1 MSKIDPGTLGWVKAE
16 IDETLKQARLALES
30 VAEHPSDTTSLR
42 FCNTYLH
49 QVLGTLQMVELDG
62 AAMLAR
68 ENEALAESI
77 LNGKAEASPAVFEIL
92 VRGILSL
99 PDYLARL
106 ADDQPDVPLRLLP
119 VINELRAARG
129 AEAIAELD
137 LFSPDLSVRPPARP
151 GEKRESSEEAFA
163 AAAKSL
169 RHNYQLALLGWLRD
183 PDSKENLSRMAE
195 LLSRLEHQ
203 AHIGFIEQLFWVA
216 GGLLDALVSHD
227 LQPTVERKKLL
238 GRVDRMMKN
247 FIDGGEKAQQ
257 RSTSESLV
265 KAMLFQLG
273 EASSSGGKVGQI
285 RRAFDL
291 DTLITGEAAVE
302 IYDMPTPEA
311 LHAVSN
317 ALGKE
322 IESAQEMLTA
332 YFDDSATDEKK
343 TLEPLIE
350 LLKKMSGTLGMLN
363 IAVLKA
369 LVDELVEVCRGV
381 DQGRIEKSEAVSMPM
396 AGALL
401 LIEGSSRDFTH
412 MGRAWKKQIE
422 ESIASLRRQHSPDAS
437 LPVEGMEISS
447 AALSENEFKQLLAA
461 VAGEIRVNL
470 TKVEEALETFAANLD
485 SLTQLESVPGYLN
498 QIQGAL
504 QIIGQEPVAE
514 MTAVTNQAVQDV
526 LGGVLIADNKVLDAL
541 AVAVGTIG
549 AYIEGLER
557 DRTNLDALLSV
568 AWRELDSARSGRPSP
583 AGNPTALIADI
594 RQKLGQWLD
603 QGSNYQALSIL
614 QQDLRDIG
622 SLAGRQSLA
631 RLEKISN
638 DMNTLLGMVV
648 ADPEQLTDAVRST
661 LRQSTEILA
670 NLAREQLHAEVSQES
685 EPPASIP
692 AFSVEELDLRV
703 PEESVELAG
712 PVETVAEQEAPE
724 EDDFDAEIMEIFV
737 EDARE
742 MLQIINRMLPQ
753 WQANPENRDA
763 LLEVRRA
770 FHTLKGSGRMV
781 GASTIAELAWAF
793 ENMLNRLREG
803 KISHSVPMF
812 ELLRQ
817 VEAALPDMIAHL
829 EGGPAPQVDVAALQS
844 NADILSRGG
853 EIDLSASEP
862 QERSLAPESREQQ
875 EIESIEL
882 TAIPAPPD
890 DTETDVT
897 EDAETERP
905 QTEYAFDP
913 VLLQIFSGE
922 TYGHLATLYNEA
934 ISFIDSGQSCRMTE
948 NLLRVAHTLQ
958 GSARALDLQFMAECC
973 AEMEKLFQAHEAR
986 QQPLSEASLALLQD
1000 AHARITEL
1008 IDVLNAFSSPSA
1020 ELRAAF
1026 HRLAQDLHHEAVLLS
1041 HQEKGA
1047 HETAH
1052 AAAPPASRP
1061 HVTADAPPASRM
1073 HAPAE
1078 EIREDV
1084 DPELLEIFME
1094 EAVDILT
1101 AVDEALNHWRADRS
1115 NQQAIEDLKR
1125 SLHTLKGGARMAG
1138 AMTMGNLGHNTET
1151 LLKEVEDG
1159 HVSIDSGLLDLL
1171 DEVHDAL
1178 ANMVEQMQSQRPVTS
1193 VAELNAKVMAKAQG
1207 KTVVPA
1213 APSASPRA
1221 PKAPPPAEP
1230 EPAEPAPAPAPMPAP
1245 MPASR
1250 VGTDATGTFDDTPS
1264 EEMVGEDVFNGEDEA
1279 QELVALSVYGAE
1291 DELAGTATVAE
1302 PAERRVAPEAA
1313 DAAVEGSERRGQIR
1327 VRTSL
1332 LNNLVNYAGEVSISR
1347 SRMQQQIF
1355 GFRENMAE
1363 LNRNVTRFRDQIREL
1378 EIHSES
1384 QILFRTEES
1393 LTSSVAEFD
1402 PLEFDRFSRLQQ
1414 LSRGLAESLHDLYTI
1429 QSSMDNFVGQA
1440 ETVLQQQARVNTE
1453 LQEGLMRTRMVSF
1466 STQAARLRHMVRQ
1479 TSRELGKQV
1488 ELEFSGNEVEV
1499 DRTVLERMVGPF
1511 EHMIRNAIDHGIE
1524 SEDVRKRRGK
1534 PVVGKIKIATSHE
1547 GTEIVIRFSD
1557 DGAGLDIEA
1566 IRDKAIE
1573 RGLLEPGTQLSDEE
1587 VMQFILVAGF
1597 STAKTLTHLSGRGVG
1612 MDVVHTEVKQL
1623 GGIINV
1629 ETASGVG
1636 TTFTVRLPL
1645 TLSITQ
1651 ALMVYAGEN
1660 LYAVPLSAVINLLE
1674 VPVDKLKNIHVGKK
1688 PFLSHND
1695 EVYPFMNLAQRL
1707 GTTPLPRTTR
1717 KVPVLL
1723 ARSGSRQVAIQIDG
1737 LAGTREVVVKSVGP
1751 QLSHIEGLAGAT
1763 ILGDG
1768 SVVLILDVPGL
1779 WITEDRMQVTVKKED
1794 KPPEKPVEK
1803 APKRPVVMVVDDS
1816 ITVRKVTS
1824 RYLSKHSIDVIVAK
1838 DGLDAVE
1845 QLRERIPDVMLV
1857 DIEMPRMDGYELT
1870 SNVRSDPGLKH
1881 IPIIMI
1887 TSRSGS
1893 KHRDRAMQLGVNLYM
1908 TKPYQEEE
1916 LLKNINAMLARNTK
1930 R

>member
-30 VAEHPSDTTSLR
+30 VAEHPTDTTSLR

-77 LNGKAEASPAVFEIL
+77 LSGRVEASAPNFDIL

-129 AEAIAELD
+129 AEVIAELD
-137 LFSPDLSVRPPARP
+137 LFSPDLSIRPPARP
-151 GEKRESSEEAFA
+151 GEKRESSEEQFA

-169 RHNYQLALLGWLRD
+169 RHKYQLALLGWLRD
-183 PDSKENLSRMAE
+183 ADSKENLSKMAE

-203 AHIGFIEQLFWVA
+203 AHVGFIEQLFWVA

-227 LQPTVERKKLL
+227 LQPTLERKKLL
-238 GRVDRMMKN
+238 GRIDRIMKK
-247 FIDGGEKAQQ
+247 FIDGSEKAQQ
-257 RSTSESLV
+257 RSISESLV

-273 EASSSGGKVGQI
+273 EAKSSGGKVGQI

-291 DTLITGEAAVE
+291 DTLLTGEAAVE
-302 IYDMPTPEA
+302 VYDMPTPEA

-322 IESAQEMLTA
+322 VESAQEMLST
-332 YFDDSATDEKK
+332 YFDDSATSENK

-369 LVDELVEVCRGV
+369 LVDELVEVCRGI
-381 DQGRIEKSEAVSMPM
+381 DQGRIEKSETVSMPM
-396 AGALL
+396 ASALL
-401 LIEGSSRDFTH
+401 LIESSSRDFSR
-412 MGRAWKKQIE
+412 MGKAWKKQVE
-422 ESIASLRRQHSPDAS
+422 ESIASLRHRHAPDAS
-437 LPVEGMEISS
+437 LPVEGIEISS

-470 TKVEEALETFAANLD
+470 SKVEEALETFAANLD

-504 QIIGQEPVAE
+504 QILGQEPVAD
-514 MTAVTNQAVQDV
+514 MTAVTNQTVQDV
-526 LGGVLIADNKVLDAL
+526 LGGILVADNRVLDAL

-557 DRTNLDALLSV
+557 DSTNLDTLLSV
-568 AWRELDSARSGRPSP
+568 AWRELDSTRTGRPSP
-583 AGNPTALIADI
+583 AGNPTALITDI
-594 RQKLGQWLD
+594 RQKLNLWMED
-603 QGSNYQALSIL
+603 ASNHQALSIL
-614 QQDLRDIG
+614 RQDLRDIG
-622 SLAGRQSLA
+622 ALAGRQSLV

-648 ADPEQLTDAVRST
+648 ADPGQLNDAVRNT
-661 LRQSTEILA
+661 LKQSAEILA
-670 NLAREQLHAEVSQES
+670 TLAHEQLHAEVTEYG
-685 EPPASIP
+685 EMTASVP
-692 AFSVEELDLRV
+692 VFPTDELGLRAPV
-703 PEESVELAG
+703 KRAALAD
-712 PVETVAEQEAPE
+712 PVEQGDATD
-724 EDDFDAEIMEIFV
+724 DDFDVEIMEIFV

-742 MLQIINRMLPQ
+742 MLQIINKMLPQ
-753 WQANPENRDA
+753 WRAAPENRDA

-781 GASTIAELAWAF
+781 GASAIAELAWSF

-803 KISHSVPMF
+803 KIAHSAPMF
-812 ELLRQ
+812 ELLQQ
-817 VEAALPDMIAHL
+817 VQALLPDMVAQL
-829 EGGPAPQVDVAALQS
+829 EGGPAPQVDIAALQN
-844 NADILSRGG
+844 NADIVSRGG
-853 EIDLSASEP
+853 EVDLGGSGVLDLPLAESFDFEPGAS
-862 QERSLAPESREQQ
+862 Q
-875 EIESIEL
+875 EIELIEL
-882 TAIPAPPD
+882 TAIPAPAD
-890 DTETDVT
+890 DAEISLETDM
-897 EDAETERP
+897 EASP
-905 QTEYAFDP
+905 QKAGRNFDP

-922 TYGHLATLYNEA
+922 TYGHLAILYNEA
-934 ISFIDSGQSCRMTE
+934 ISCIDSGQSCRITE

-973 AEMEKLFQAHEAR
+973 AEMEKLFQAHDIR
-986 QQPLSEASLALLQD
+986 QQPLSEATLALLQNV
-1000 AHARITEL
+1000 HARTTEL
-1008 IDVLNAFSSPSA
+1008 IDVLNGGHTPSA
-1020 ELRAAF
+1020 KLQAAF
-1026 HRLAQDLHHEAVLLS
+1026 HALANGLHHETTLLVT
-1041 HQEKGA
+1041 HLEKGGHDA
-1047 HETAH
+1047 V
-1052 AAAPPASRP
+1052 PASAAVALATRRGS
-1061 HVTADAPPASRM
+1061 HVPAT
-1073 HAPAE
+1073 PAVPVPVE

-1101 AVDEALNHWRADRS
+1101 AIDDALQQWRADRS

-1159 HVSIDSGLLDLL
+1159 RVANDPELLDLL

-1178 ANMVEQMQSQRPVTS
+1178 ANMVEQMQSQRPATS
-1193 VAELNAKVMAKAQG
+1193 VADLNAKVMAKAQG
-1207 KTVVPA
+1207 LTVAPPA
-1213 APSASPRA
+1213 PGASRRA

-1230 EPAEPAPAPAPMPAP
+1230 EPEVTQAPA
-1245 MPASR
+1245 
-1250 VGTDATGTFDDTPS
+1250 VVTDTYDEVQP
-1264 EEMVGEDVFNGEDEA
+1264 EELLGEGVYNDQEEA
-1279 QELVALSVYGAE
+1279 RELVTVGADVADE
-1291 DELAGTATVAE
+1291 DAADVTAANEQAERRAGAE
-1302 PAERRVAPEAA
+1302 PAETAA
-1313 DAAVEGSERRGQIR
+1313 ESGERRGQIR

-1384 QILFRTEES
+1384 QILFRSEENLS
-1393 LTSSVAEFD
+1393 SSVAEFD

-1429 QSSMDNFVGQA
+1429 QSSMGTFVGQA
-1440 ETVLQQQARVNTE
+1440 ETVLQQQARVNTD

-1466 STQAARLRHMVRQ
+1466 STQTARLRHMVRQ
-1479 TSRELGKQV
+1479 TSRELNKQV

-1524 SEDVRKRRGK
+1524 SEGVRKRIGK
-1534 PVVGKIKIATSHE
+1534 PPIGKIKIATSHE

-1557 DGAGLDIEA
+1557 DGAGLDIDA
-1566 IRDKAIE
+1566 IRKKAVE
-1573 RGLLEPGTQLSDEE
+1573 RGLLEPGTQLTDEE

-1597 STAKTLTHLSGRGVG
+1597 STAKTVTHLSGRGVG

-1629 ETASGVG
+1629 ETAAGVG

-1651 ALMVYAGEN
+1651 ALMVYAGEQ

-1674 VPVDKLKNIHVGKK
+1674 VPMDKLKNIHVGKK
-1688 PFLSHND
+1688 PFLNHNN
-1695 EVYPFMNLAQRL
+1695 EVYPFMSLAKRL
-1707 GTTPLPRTTR
+1707 GTTSLPRTAR
-1717 KVPVLL
+1717 KLPVLL

-1779 WITEDRMQVTVKKED
+1779 WITEDRMQATVKKED
-1794 KPPEKPVEK
+1794 KPAEKAVEK
-1803 APKRPVVMVVDDS
+1803 APKRPLVMVVDDS

-1824 RYLSKHSIDVIVAK
+1824 RYLSKHAIDVIVAK

-1845 QLRERIPDVMLV
+1845 QLREHTPDVMLV

-1870 SNVRSDPGLKH
+1870 SNVRSDPNLKH

-1887 TSRSGS
+1887 TSRAGS

-1916 LLKNINAMLARNTK
+1916 LLKNINAMLTRNAK

>member
-30 VAEHPSDTTSLR
+30 VAEHPTDTTSLR

-77 LNGKAEASPAVFEIL
+77 LSGQVEASAPNFDIL

-129 AEAIAELD
+129 AEVIAELD
-137 LFSPDLSVRPPARP
+137 LFSPDLSIRPPARP
-151 GEKRESSEEAFA
+151 GEKRESSEEQFA

-169 RHNYQLALLGWLRD
+169 RHKYQLALLGWLRD
-183 PDSKENLSRMAE
+183 ADSKQHLSKMAE

-203 AHIGFIEQLFWVA
+203 AHVGFIEQLFWVA

-238 GRVDRMMKN
+238 GRIDRIMKK
-247 FIDGGEKAQQ
+247 FIDGSEKAQQ
-257 RSTSESLV
+257 RTISESLV

-273 EASSSGGKVGQI
+273 EAKSSGGKVGQI

-291 DTLITGEAAVE
+291 DTLLTGEAAVE
-302 IYDMPTPEA
+302 VYDMPTPEA
-311 LHAVSN
+311 LHAVSS
-317 ALGKE
+317 ALNKE
-322 IESAQEMLTA
+322 VGSAQEMLSA
-332 YFDDSATDEKK
+332 YFDDSTPDEGK

-401 LIEGSSRDFTH
+401 LIESSSRDFSR
-412 MGRAWKKQIE
+412 MGKAWKKQIE
-422 ESIASLRRQHSPDAS
+422 ENIASLRHRHAPDAS
-437 LPVEGMEISS
+437 LPVEGIEITN
-447 AALSENEFKQLLAA
+447 AALSENEFKHLLAA

-470 TKVEEALETFAANLD
+470 SKVEEALETFAANLD

-504 QIIGQEPVAE
+504 QILGQEPVAD
-514 MTAVTNQAVQDV
+514 MTAVTNQTVQDV
-526 LGGVLIADNKVLDAL
+526 LGGVLVANNRVLDAL

-557 DRTNLDALLSV
+557 DSSSLGTLLSV
-568 AWRELDSARSGRPSP
+568 AWRELDSARTGRPSP
-583 AGNPTALIADI
+583 AGNPTALITDI
-594 RQKLGQWLD
+594 RQKLNLWMQD
-603 QGSNYQALSIL
+603 ASNHQALNIL

-622 SLAGRQSLA
+622 MLAGRQSLA
-631 RLEKISN
+631 RLEKIST

-648 ADPEQLTDAVRST
+648 ADPGQLNDAVRNT
-661 LRQSTEILA
+661 LKQSAEILA
-670 NLAREQLHAEVSQES
+670 TLAQEQLHAEVTGHDERTAS
-685 EPPASIP
+685 PALP
-692 AFSVEELDLRV
+692 VD
-703 PEESVELAG
+703 ELALR
-712 PVETVAEQEAPE
+712 APE
-724 EDDFDAEIMEIFV
+724 ERAELLNPAAPEETTDDDFDVEIMEIFV

-742 MLQIINRMLPQ
+742 MLSIINKMLPQ
-753 WQANPENRDA
+753 WQAAPENRDA

-781 GASTIAELAWAF
+781 GASAIAELAWAF

-803 KISHSVPMF
+803 KITHSVSMF

-817 VEAALPDMIAHL
+817 VQTVLPDMVAQL
-829 EGGPAPQVDVAALQS
+829 EGGSAPRVDIAALRN
-844 NADILSRGG
+844 NADALSRGG
-853 EIDLSASEP
+853 EIDLGGGGTIDLGQTESLDFESGEP
-862 QERSLAPESREQQ
+862 QE
-875 EIESIEL
+875 IETIEL
-882 TAIPAPPD
+882 TALPD
-890 DTETDVT
+890 SSDDDEAEISLETDS
-897 EDAETERP
+897 EAASP
-905 QTEYAFDP
+905 QADHNFDP

-934 ISFIDSGQSCRMTE
+934 ISCIDTGQSCRVTN

-958 GSARALDLQFMAECC
+958 GSARALDLQFMAETC
-973 AEMEKLFQAHEAR
+973 AEMEKLFQAHDVR
-986 QQPLSEASLALLQD
+986 QQPLSDATLALLQEV
-1000 AHARITEL
+1000 HVRTTEVV
-1008 IDVLNAFSSPSA
+1008 DVLNSGKPPSVP
-1020 ELRAAF
+1020 LQAAF
-1026 HRLAQDLHHEAVLLS
+1026 HNLALGLHHEAMLLTT
-1041 HQEKGA
+1041 HQEKGGHDA
-1047 HETAH
+1047 VPVA
-1052 AAAPPASRP
+1052 PASRRG
-1061 HVTADAPPASRM
+1061 AR
-1073 HAPAE
+1073 APAAPAPEE

-1101 AVDEALNHWRADRS
+1101 AINDALQQWRADRS

-1159 HVSIDSGLLDLL
+1159 RVANDPELLDLL

-1178 ANMVEQMQSQRPVTS
+1178 ANMVEQIQSQRPVTS
-1193 VAELNAKVMAKAQG
+1193 VAELNAKVVAKAQG
-1207 KTVVPA
+1207 LTASPPA
-1213 APSASPRA
+1213 TNASPRT
-1221 PKAPPPAEP
+1221 PKAPPTEP
-1230 EPAEPAPAPAPMPAP
+1230 DPVVTPIQAIATDMYEEPQP
-1245 MPASR
+1245 
-1250 VGTDATGTFDDTPS
+1250 
-1264 EEMVGEDVFNGEDEA
+1264 EELLGEDIYND
-1279 QELVALSVYGAE
+1279 QEEVR
-1291 DELAGTATVAE
+1291 ELATVGAGNAE
-1302 PAERRVAPEAA
+1302 GNSADSMITNEQAERRARAETA
-1313 DAAVEGSERRGQIR
+1313 DAAVESSERRGQIR

-1363 LNRNVTRFRDQIREL
+1363 LNRNVVRFRDQIREL

-1384 QILFRTEES
+1384 QILFRSEENLS
-1393 LTSSVAEFD
+1393 SSVAEFD

-1429 QSSMDNFVGQA
+1429 QSSMDTFVGQA
-1440 ETVLQQQARVNTE
+1440 ETVLQQQARVNTD

-1466 STQAARLRHMVRQ
+1466 STQTARLRHMVRQ
-1479 TSRELGKQV
+1479 TSRELNKQV

-1499 DRTVLERMVGPF
+1499 DRTVLERMIGPF

-1524 SEDVRKRRGK
+1524 SEGVRKRLGK
-1534 PVVGKIKIATSHE
+1534 PPIGKIKIATSHE

-1557 DGAGLDIEA
+1557 DGAGLDIDA
-1566 IRDKAIE
+1566 IRKKAME
-1573 RGLLEPGTQLSDEE
+1573 RGLLEPGTQLTDEE

-1597 STAKTLTHLSGRGVG
+1597 STAKIVTHLSGRGVG

-1629 ETASGVG
+1629 ETSAGAG
-1636 TTFTVRLPL
+1636 TTFMVRLPL

-1651 ALMVYAGEN
+1651 ALMVYAGEQ

-1674 VPVDKLKNIHVGKK
+1674 VPLDKLKNLQVGKK
-1688 PFLSHND
+1688 PVLNHNN
-1695 EVYPFMNLAQRL
+1695 EVYPFMSLAQRL
-1707 GTTPLPRTTR
+1707 GTTSLPRTAR
-1717 KVPVLL
+1717 KAPVLL

-1751 QLSHIEGLAGAT
+1751 QLSHLEGLAGAT

-1779 WITEDRMQVTVKKED
+1779 WITEDRMQVAVKRED
-1794 KPPEKPVEK
+1794 KPPEKVVEK

-1824 RYLSKHSIDVIVAK
+1824 RYLSKHAIDVLVAK

-1845 QLRERIPDVMLV
+1845 QLREHTPDVMLV

-1870 SNVRSDPGLKH
+1870 SNVRSDPKLKH

-1887 TSRSGS
+1887 TSRAGS
-1893 KHRDRAMQLGVNLYM
+1893 KHRDRAMQLGVDLYM

-1916 LLKNINAMLARNTK
+1916 LLKNINAMLTRNAK